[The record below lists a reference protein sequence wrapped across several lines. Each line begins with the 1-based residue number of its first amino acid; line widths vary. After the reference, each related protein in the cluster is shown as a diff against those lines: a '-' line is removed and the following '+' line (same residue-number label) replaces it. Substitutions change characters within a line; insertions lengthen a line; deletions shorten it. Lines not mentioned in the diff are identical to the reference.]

1 MTAGAG
7 PLAVSWWPAPLA
19 PRADGLYV
27 IGIEGD
33 GERQAARRRTR
44 QALCEALA
52 GLYGL
57 DVAQVMIHFSAGRAP
72 AVSFLGGAG
81 GHPPGISISHDG
93 PLSLAA
99 IHMHGL
105 AGIDLMQVRDIPDW
119 RAVARDYLGPH
130 VLAMLDATPG
140 PEQAAALARAWT
152 EREARLKCHGRQLA
166 EWTPEPLPA
175 QCHQLALPAGFVG
188 TACAHTIA
196 PRQQAGAS

>member
-1 MTAGAG
+1 MNAGAG
-7 PLAVSWWPAPLA
+7 QFAVNWWPAQLA

-27 IGIEGD
+27 IGVQGD

-44 QALCEALA
+44 EALCEALA
-52 GLYGL
+52 MLYGL
-57 DVAQVMIHFSAGRAP
+57 DVAQIMIHFSAGRAP
-72 AVSFLGGAG
+72 AVSFLDAAVGPA
-81 GHPPGISISHDG
+81 PGISISHDG

-99 IHMHGL
+99 IHLHGL
-105 AGIDLMQVRDIPDW
+105 AGVDLMQVREIADW

-140 PEQAAALARAWT
+140 PARAEALARAWT

-175 QCHQLALPAGFVG
+175 QCHRLALPVGFVG
-188 TACAHTIA
+188 TVAAHA
-196 PRQQAGAS
+196 VGHRQHAGSA